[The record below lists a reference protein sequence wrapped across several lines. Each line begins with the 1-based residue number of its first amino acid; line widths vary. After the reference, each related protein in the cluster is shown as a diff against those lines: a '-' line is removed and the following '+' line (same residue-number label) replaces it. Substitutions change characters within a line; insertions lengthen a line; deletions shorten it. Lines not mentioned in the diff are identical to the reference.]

1 MQNHR
6 NNLLIG
12 EISVSWTDCF
22 LLVVWS
28 KRIDN
33 PAVGGKGS
41 WAGICPTYIKWPL
54 LSCNVLL
61 FGIVLGLGVTLWQ
74 WITHIIALNRK
85 AANPTQ
91 PYIGD
96 VCCMGYPLPLSPCL
110 PLLYSSLFY
119 ISFTIQPALCPL
131 WSKRTQCFQSPLL
144 QIFCEVSNSLLSP
157 VPEPF
162 LFLLHLLQIGWPDM
176 GHCIA
181 VHYCT

>member
-28 KRIDN
+28 KRIDIIG
-33 PAVGGKGS
+33 VGGKGS
-41 WAGICPTYIKWPL
+41 WAGICPSCIKWPL

-61 FGIVLGLGVTLWQ
+61 FGIALGLGVTLWQ
-74 WITHIIALNRK
+74 WITHIIALSRK
-85 AANPTQ
+85 VANAIQ
-91 PYIGD
+91 PYIGI
-96 VCCMGYPLPLSPCL
+96 VCCMGCSLPSSPCL
-110 PLLYSSLFY
+110 CCIPHQFIYPPLSSL
-119 ISFTIQPALCPL
+119 LCFL
-131 WSKRTQCFQSPLL
+131 FEAKSLSCFQSPIL
-144 QIFCEVSNSLLSP
+144 QIFCEVSSSLLSP

-162 LFLLHLLQIGWPDM
+162 LFLSHLLQIGWPDM

-181 VHYCT
+181 AEYCT